1 MALHI
6 QDRLADTLTRRA
18 AERFGMG
25 ITETIRVAMQCL
37 LADGPS
43 VSGQLTELKEI
54 YGAVRN
60 QASQAANLSDQIG
73 RVIKNAEV
81 AATKPGTKMP
91 AVTSVGEIAIAE
103 VACSFRPDS
112 QARSVYTALHL
123 DGDIE
128 AAFRASGRGWENRL
142 NLALR
147 EILERN
153 NCSKAA

>member
-6 QDRLADTLTRRA
+6 QDKLADTLTRRA

-43 VSGQLTELKEI
+43 VPGQLTELKEI
-54 YGAVRN
+54 YSAIRS
-60 QASQAANLSDQIG
+60 QASQAACLSDLIG
-73 RVIKNAEV
+73 RLVENAEV
-81 AATKPGTKMP
+81 SVTKPSTTTP
-91 AVTSVGEIAIAE
+91 VAASFGEIAIAE
-103 VACSFRPDS
+103 VACWFDPDS
-112 QARSVYTALHL
+112 HTRSVYTALHL

-128 AAFRASGRGWENRL
+128 SAFRASGRGWEGRL

-147 EILERN
+147 ELLERN
-153 NCSKAA
+153 SCSRT